1 MMPPTPPMSDAPPPP
16 LPVNPRMSQP
26 SPKNSFQ
33 AQQEADLL
41 GLQEMKNTP
50 AGGTEDLNDQNM
62 GMGANMGGFRRGW
75 GKLLASF
82 ELWALPSA
90 GLPVSPERRRL
101 LISQVNRCLLRA
113 ALDQGR

>member
-50 AGGTEDLNDQNM
+50 AGGPEDLNDQNM
-62 GMGANMGGFRRGW
+62 GMGGQYGWLPEGLGKATGVFRAVGASLGRPPGQPGAPPPPHQPGQPMPAPGG
-75 GKLLASF
+75 A
-82 ELWALPSA
+82 
-90 GLPVSPERRRL
+90 
-101 LISQVNRCLLRA
+101 
-113 ALDQGR
+113 